1 MMGVFRLQNNV
12 PQVYVDKSRDFQ
24 MMCRVLDTLHGSVM
38 YDITTMQNLTNPMK
52 INDTMLRL
60 YATKVGFFT
69 NVSIDS
75 NVLRYIVSAFPYIVK
90 NKGNIRGIRRA
101 VATIIRAES
110 VPDSMNDYNVVIDNS
125 EHRIDIY
132 TFVTLKN
139 RVALEEVLKYVI
151 PTGYDVHISS
161 AVEAPGV
168 STKYTYDTNSE
179 TVLHGDY
186 PYYESGLRKNSEIDI
201 KDGND
206 QSVTDD
212 DHENSDL
219 NVRNTYD
226 TNIIVPQSYIKPKHP
241 ATEEDDNG

>member
-1 MMGVFRLQNNV
+1 MGVFRLQNNV

-139 RVALEEVLKYVI
+139 RAALEEVLKYVI

-161 AVEAPGV
+161 AVEAPGI

-186 PYYESGLRKNSEIDI
+186 PYYESGLRKQSEIDV
-201 KDGND
+201 KD
-206 QSVTDD
+206 T
-212 DHENSDL
+212 ENSDL

-226 TNIIVPQSYIKPKHP
+226 TNIIVPQSYIT
-241 ATEEDDNG
+241 AQQNVTEEDNNG

>member
-139 RVALEEVLKYVI
+139 RAALEEVLKYVL

-161 AVEAPGV
+161 AVEAPGI

-186 PYYESGLRKNSEIDI
+186 PYYESGLRKQSEIDV
-201 KDGND
+201 KD
-206 QSVTDD
+206 T
-212 DHENSDL
+212 ENSDL

-226 TNIIVPQSYIKPKHP
+226 TNIIVPQSYIT
-241 ATEEDDNG
+241 AQQNVTEEDNNG

>member
-1 MMGVFRLQNNV
+1 MGVFRLQNNV

-52 INDTMLRL
+52 INDSMLRL

-75 NVLRYIVSAFPYIVK
+75 EILRYIVSAFPYIVK
-90 NKGNIRGIRRA
+90 NKGNIRGIKRA
-101 VATIIRAES
+101 VATILRAEK
-110 VPDSMNDYNVVIDNS
+110 VPNSMNDYSVVIDNT
-125 EHRIDIY
+125 EYRIDIY
-132 TFVTLKN
+132 TFVELKN

-161 AVEAPGV
+161 AVEAPDI
-168 STKYTYDTNSE
+168 YTTYNYDTGSD
-179 TVLHGDY
+179 TIKHGEY
-186 PYYESGLRKNSEIDI
+186 GPEASGLRKNADIYTPDSAPEID
-201 KDGND
+201 G
-206 QSVTDD
+206 
-212 DHENSDL
+212 L

-226 TNIIVPQSYIKPKHP
+226 TNIIVPQAYIPSSTQ
-241 ATEEDDNG
+241 ATTEEEDNNG

>member
-1 MMGVFRLQNNV
+1 MGVFRLQNNV

-125 EHRIDIY
+125 EHRINIY

-161 AVEAPGV
+161 AVEAPEIR
-168 STKYTYDTNSE
+168 TKYTYDTNSE

-186 PYYESGLRKNSEIDI
+186 PYYESGLRKQSEID
-201 KDGND
+201 DED
-206 QSVTDD
+206 T
-212 DHENSDL
+212 ENSNL

-226 TNIIVPQSYIKPKHP
+226 TNIIVPQSYITSQQNV
-241 ATEEDDNG
+241 TEEDNNGW

>member
-52 INDTMLRL
+52 INDSMLRL

-75 NVLRYIVSAFPYIVK
+75 EVLRYIVSAFPYIVK
-90 NKGNIRGIRRA
+90 NKGNIRGIKRA
-101 VATIIRAES
+101 VATILRAEK
-110 VPDSMNDYNVVIDNS
+110 VPNSMNDYSVVIDNT

-132 TFVTLKN
+132 TFVVLKN

-161 AVEAPGV
+161 AVEAPGIG
-168 STKYTYDTNSE
+168 TTYKYNTGSDTVKHGAYGPE
-179 TVLHGDY
+179 T
-186 PYYESGLRKNSEIDI
+186 SGLRKNADINTADVAPEIS
-201 KDGND
+201 G
-206 QSVTDD
+206 
-212 DHENSDL
+212 L
-219 NVRNTYD
+219 NMRNTYD
-226 TNIIVPQSYIKPKHP
+226 TNIIVPQAYITSNTQTT
-241 ATEEDDNG
+241 TEEEDNNG

>member
-12 PQVYVDKSRDFQ
+12 PQVYIDKSRDFQ

-52 INDTMLRL
+52 INDSMLRL

-75 NVLRYIVSAFPYIVK
+75 EVLRYIVSAFPYIVK
-90 NKGNIRGIRRA
+90 NKGNIRGIKRA
-101 VATIIRAES
+101 VATILRAEK
-110 VPDSMNDYNVVIDNS
+110 VPNSMNDYSVVIDNT

-132 TFVTLKN
+132 TFVELKN

-161 AVEAPGV
+161 AVEAPGIG
-168 STKYTYDTNSE
+168 TTYKYNTGSDTVKHGAYGPE
-179 TVLHGDY
+179 T
-186 PYYESGLRKNSEIDI
+186 SGLRKNADINTTDVAPEIS
-201 KDGND
+201 G
-206 QSVTDD
+206 
-212 DHENSDL
+212 L
-219 NVRNTYD
+219 NMRNTYD
-226 TNIIVPQSYIKPKHP
+226 TNIIVPQAYITPNTQTT
-241 ATEEDDNG
+241 TEEEDNNG

>member
-1 MMGVFRLQNNV
+1 MGVFRLQNNV

-52 INDTMLRL
+52 INDSMLRL

-75 NVLRYIVSAFPYIVK
+75 EVLRYIVSAFPYIVK
-90 NKGNIRGIRRA
+90 NKGNIRGIKRA
-101 VATIIRAES
+101 VATILRAEK
-110 VPDSMNDYNVVIDNS
+110 VPNSMNDYSVVIDNT

-132 TFVTLKN
+132 TFVELKN

-161 AVEAPGV
+161 AVEAPDIG
-168 STKYTYDTNSE
+168 TTYKYDTGSDTVKHGEYGPE
-179 TVLHGDY
+179 T
-186 PYYESGLRKNSEIDI
+186 SGLRKQSEIIDPETGEPVP
-201 KDGND
+201 DPQN
-206 QSVTDD
+206 T
-212 DHENSDL
+212 DL

-226 TNIIVPQSYIKPKHP
+226 TNIIVPQAYITSNTQTT
-241 ATEEDDNG
+241 TEGEDDNG

>member
-1 MMGVFRLQNNV
+1 MGVFRLQNNV

-139 RVALEEVLKYVI
+139 RAALEEVLKYVI

-161 AVEAPGV
+161 AVEAPGI

-186 PYYESGLRKNSEIDI
+186 PYYESGLRKQSEIDV
-201 KDGND
+201 KD
-206 QSVTDD
+206 T
-212 DHENSDL
+212 ENSDL

-226 TNIIVPQSYIKPKHP
+226 TNIIVPQSYIT
-241 ATEEDDNG
+241 AQQNVTEEDNNGW

>member
-139 RVALEEVLKYVI
+139 RAALEEVLKYVI

-161 AVEAPGV
+161 AVEAPGI

-186 PYYESGLRKNSEIDI
+186 PYYESGLRKQSEIDV
-201 KDGND
+201 KD
-206 QSVTDD
+206 T
-212 DHENSDL
+212 ENSDL

-226 TNIIVPQSYIKPKHP
+226 TNIIVPQSYIT
-241 ATEEDDNG
+241 AQQNVTEEDNNG